1 MEIDPNLL
9 IKYRTVRPNIQMN
22 ACYNA
27 NIYQKESICVDD
39 NLMDLTVSKNILRLI
54 FVLIINLGYKSRCKR
69 ANQWK
74 KKKNSEII
82 EFQIFERRND
92 EETDKLLSYLEE
104 HYEKL

>member
-9 IKYRTVRPNIQMN
+9 IKHRTVRPNIQMN

-39 NLMDLTVSKNILRLI
+39 NLMDLTVTRVDAKEQ
-54 FVLIINLGYKSRCKR
+54 INGRKR
-69 ANQWK
+69 K
-74 KKKNSEII
+74 ITEII